1 MQLVENR
8 FEIENGIVKDQYSDM
23 DFDIIEVPDK
33 YMDAQFVPGFIPVYA
48 AYQKDGTT
56 YGIIQKQELTPYM
69 AVDEKQIKKNFLP
82 LLLGLKWLQGQ
93 DRIFGNLTPDKIYQI
108 ENGYALKDFGAGEYY
123 EEKTPYTPY
132 EYYAYH
138 GCGNKASDVYSVCA
152 IMYEALTGIFLPNA
166 DERLDVDMLE
176 PLAAF
181 GVSSPLCDIIEKG
194 LSVLDCDRYQ
204 SIEELINCIYTE
216 DEINACVNDWAIFV
230 RPIKSNLSDVQDKI
244 TREKR
249 IIEEEEKEEKI
260 TSPQTIDPSKKK
272 KTIMMFAGI
281 CVVIIIVVALN
292 ATIFNKTQPEE
303 IREIKMSPMP
313 VSASG
318 SAVSGSAVTGT
329 SVTITP
335 TVTPTAAPTTT
346 STIKPESSNTPE
358 ITATIKPTPKPTPK
372 PTKRPKKK
380 KKTPK
385 ATPITIKTPKPRRTS
400 RPVVKPKPK
409 IKIDKNISIE

>member
-23 DFDIIEVPDK
+23 DFDIIEVSDK

-48 AYQKDGTT
+48 TYQKDGTT
-56 YGIIQKQELTPYM
+56 YGIIQKQELPPYM
-69 AVDEKQIKKNFLP
+69 AVMDEKQIKRNFLP
-82 LLLGLKWLQGQ
+82 LLLGLKWLQEQ

-132 EYYAYH
+132 EYYTYH

-152 IMYEALTGIFLPNA
+152 IIYEALTGIFLPNA

-230 RPIKSNLSDVQDKI
+230 RPIKSNLSDVKDKI
-244 TREKR
+244 AREKR
-249 IIEEEEKEEKI
+249 IIEEEKEEKI

-292 ATIFNKTQPEE
+292 ATVFNKTQPEE

-346 STIKPESSNTPE
+346 STIKPEPSNTPE

-372 PTKRPKKK
+372 PTKKPKKK

-400 RPVVKPKPK
+400 KPVKPKPK